1 MKHQAFVSL
10 VVYIHSERDTVTA
23 FLREAD
29 RVLDETFE
37 HHEIVV
43 VDDDSTDG
51 SAQAVAEIAPSLK
64 GSTTVLEL
72 ARHHG
77 VEAGILAGLERSV
90 GDFVFELETTLI
102 DFDQHV
108 VRKLFEVASTG
119 VDIVA
124 AGGESGS
131 RKSRWF
137 YRILNRYG
145 NLGVQLASERVR
157 LVSRRALNAM
167 LGLKEKVRYRKAL
180 YALTGFRHQRLTYQF
195 GPSAKSA
202 ERGVK
207 RETIGLA
214 FDVLLSFSSVGLRVA
229 HWLSLAFTGFS
240 VLVIL
245 YSIGVFLF
253 LDNVVSGWTTLMIV
267 ISLGL
272 AGVFLILGIIGEYL
286 ARILVE
292 VRGRPLYALRS
303 SRVFHPSPPMLD
315 VSEATGEQLL
325 RPPSFVRSQLEGTA
339 PESPTEGERTS
350 G

>member
-1 MKHQAFVSL
+1 VKHQAFVSL
-10 VVYIHSERDTVTA
+10 VVYLHNERDTITD
-23 FLREAD
+23 FLRKAD
-29 RVLDETFE
+29 LVLDETFE
-37 HHEIVV
+37 HHEIIV
-43 VDDDSTDG
+43 VDDTSTDG
-51 SAQAVAEIAPSLK
+51 SAGAVADTAPSLK
-64 GSTTVLEL
+64 GSTTLLEL

-77 VEAGILAGLERSV
+77 VEAAILAGLERSV
-90 GDFVFELETTLI
+90 GDFVFELETSLI
-102 DFDQHV
+102 DFHPRL
-108 VRKLFEVASTG
+108 VRELFEVASTG
-119 VDIVA
+119 IDIVA
-124 AGGESGS
+124 AGGDKGS

-180 YALTGFRHQRLTYQF
+180 YALTGFPHQRLTSQF
-195 GPSAKSA
+195 GASRNGA
-202 ERGVK
+202 ERRVN
-207 RETIGLA
+207 RETVGLA
-214 FDVLLSFSSVGLRVA
+214 FDVLLSFSSFGLRVA

-272 AGVFLILGIIGEYL
+272 AGLFLILGIIGEYL
-286 ARILVE
+286 ARILIE

-303 SRVFHPSPPMLD
+303 SRVFHPAPPMLE
-315 VSEATGEQLL
+315 VSEGTGGQLL

-339 PESPTEGERTS
+339 PDSSTEGERTS

>member
-10 VVYIHSERDTVTA
+10 VVYVHDEHPTVTS

-29 RVLDETFE
+29 RVLHETFE
-37 HHEIVV
+37 IHEIVV
-43 VDDDSTDG
+43 VDDASTDR
-51 SAQAVAEIAPSLK
+51 SAEAAAEVAPSLK
-64 GSTTVLEL
+64 GSATVLEL

-77 VEAGILAGLERSV
+77 VEAGILAGLERAM

-102 DFDQHV
+102 DFDPRL
-108 VRKLFEVASTG
+108 VRQLFEVSSTG
-119 VDIVA
+119 IDIVA
-124 AGGESGS
+124 AGSDTGS
-131 RKSRWF
+131 RRSRWF

-145 NLGVQLASERVR
+145 NLGVQLASEQVR

-180 YALTGFRHQRLTYQF
+180 YALTGFPYQRLTYQF
-195 GPSAKSA
+195 GPSAKGT
-202 ERGVK
+202 ERRLK

-214 FDVLLSFSSVGLRVA
+214 FDVLLSFSSFGLRVG
-229 HWLSLAFTGFS
+229 HWLSLAFTAFS

-245 YSIGVFLF
+245 YSIGVYLF

-267 ISLGL
+267 LSLGL
-272 AGVFLILGIIGEYL
+272 AGLFLILGIIGEYL

-292 VRGRPLYALRS
+292 VRGRPLYAIRS
-303 SRVFHPSPPMLD
+303 SQVFHPAPPTSE
-315 VSEATGEQLL
+315 VSEAIGGQILN
-325 RPPSFVRSQLEGTA
+325 PPSFVRSQLEGTT
-339 PESPTEGERTS
+339 PTSSIEGERSS